1 MSRRQGIF
9 WLLTIPE
16 NEYTPKHEESCQWL
30 KGQLEE
36 GKESG
41 YRHWQFVCAFKRKQ
55 SLAAVKKVFGSK
67 CHAELT
73 RSERANDYCSKEET
87 RVEGTDF
94 EYGSKP
100 IRRNS
105 KVDWE
110 SIWTSAK
117 SGDVDAIPAHV
128 RITSYR

>member
-16 NEYTPKHEESCQWL
+16 NDWHPKFEESCTWL

-41 YRHWQFVCAFKRKQ
+41 YRHWQFVVSFKRKS
-55 SLAAVKKVFGSK
+55 SLAAVKKVFGNTAH
-67 CHAELT
+67 CELT
-73 RSERANDYCSKEET
+73 RSESANDYCSKEET
-87 RVEGTDF
+87 RVEGTEF

-105 KVDWE
+105 KTDWDAV
-110 SIWTSAK
+110 WTAAK
-117 SGDVDAIPAHV
+117 SGNVDAIPAHV